1 MGLVVGLLG
10 LTWGFNSVNE
20 KSSLKSTGTTLMKV
34 FSSLFLLVLIA
45 PTSVVIDK
53 VEGTVVKYST
63 GVEDLFACSF
73 AGLILV
79 SYFIRTKLASQE
91 VSKDYL
97 NIWLCWLLV
106 VSIWLIKVPTV
117 TFDSSNVRIN
127 LTSFA
132 SRSFNKKS
140 MDSSIPTTSS
150 YIFIGRYLNS
160 KI

>member
-1 MGLVVGLLG
+1 MGLLG

-53 VEGTVVKYST
+53 VEGTVAEVFQQELRIYLLA
-63 GVEDLFACSF
+63 VL

-97 NIWLCWLLV
+97 NIGYVGLLV

-117 TFDSSNVRIN
+117 TFDSSNVRIEPDP
-127 LTSFA
+127 LLPLAA
-132 SRSFNKKS
+132 STKNPWTALYLLLVVTF
-140 MDSSIPTTSS
+140 
-150 YIFIGRYLNS
+150 FIGRYFIKNS
-160 KI
+160 F